1 MASPEDK
8 LLAVEQDQLLVAPV
22 LVRDKLVAR
31 RA

>member
-8 LLAVEQDQLLVAPV
+8 LLVLEQDQLLEAPV
-22 LVRDKLVAR
+22 LVQDKLVAR